1 MKTIMKHIRML
12 ALMLLVG
19 IGTTAFAQTQRWFE
33 SLDIVECQKE
43 GLKQKVAT
51 CVAGEK
57 VRKYNLDLFRSVEG
71 TATPKAF
78 DYIEKCL
85 RADEKVAVDKEI
97 RRENGKTKFAL
108 LRFKCPFNNSP
119 KYACYII
126 YQSKGKNGFT
136 CVYLEGN
143 ASVKQLKE
151 MFSK

>member
-1 MKTIMKHIRML
+1 MKTKQMYIRVI
-12 ALMLLVG
+12 AIVIAIVVSASAWG
-19 IGTTAFAQTQRWFE
+19 QTQRWFE

-43 GLKQKVAT
+43 GMKPKVTT

-57 VRKYNLDLFRSVEG
+57 VKKYNLDLFRSVEG
-71 TATPKAF
+71 TATKQAF
-78 DYIEKCL
+78 DYVEKCL
-85 RADEKVAVDKEI
+85 RTDEKVAVDKEI

-108 LRFKCPFNNSP
+108 LRFKCPFNNNP

-126 YQSKGKNGFT
+126 YQSRGKDGFT